1 LDGSQPHFLVMA
13 GPNGAGKS
21 TCVGHYLPAG
31 VPFIN
36 ADDIA
41 RTLTDR
47 QTQEAD
53 VRAARIALERM
64 DEAEAR
70 GESFATETTLASKT
84 LASRASRLQR
94 QGYFFHLVYIWS
106 PSPEFSVSRV
116 ASRVQRG
123 GHNIPEV
130 TIRRRWL
137 GGLKNFFAL
146 YQPIADQWDV
156 IDNSKLGQPRRI
168 ATGRRGGS
176 TEIFDQAIWDQIR
189 RRASDAT

>member
-1 LDGSQPHFLVMA
+1 MDGPQPRFLVMA

-21 TCVGHYLPAG
+21 TCVGHFLPPG

-36 ADDIA
+36 ADEIA
-41 RTLTDR
+41 KTLTDH

-53 VRAARIALERM
+53 VRAARIALEKM
-64 DEAEAR
+64 DESEAR
-70 GESFATETTLASKT
+70 HESFATETTLASRT

-106 PSPEFSVSRV
+106 PSPEFSVGRV

-123 GHNIPEV
+123 GHNIPED

-137 GGLKNFFAL
+137 AGLKNFFSL

-156 IDNSKLGQPRRI
+156 IDNTSLGAPRRI
-168 ATGRRGGS
+168 ATGLRGET
-176 TEIFDQAIWDQIR
+176 TEILDWANWDFIR
-189 RRASDAT
+189 RRANNAP